1 MRVELKHAEVE
12 AKIRAACVKSLN
24 ESALL
29 IETRSKLAC
38 PVDTGNLR
46 RSITHQIEAADLTA
60 EVSANASYA
69 AYLEF
74 GTRKMRAQPYLR
86 PAGDNS
92 RRDVERIF
100 QRNLRAVK

>member
-1 MRVELKHAEVE
+1 
-12 AKIRAACVKSLN
+12 
-24 ESALL
+24 
-29 IETRSKLAC
+29 
-38 PVDTGNLR
+38 
-46 RSITHQIEAADLTA
+46 LTA